1 MMCIAHCAKTFNLRV
16 VSVFFVCD
24 QLSLRGIVVQIQYLM
39 QSLTLGAVI
48 KQISYLTPDLGPT
61 TIIYTRV
68 CDPVCLS
75 VFDCYCKIS
84 WICGLPVETV
94 CEGLPQ
100 LDVVPPFACIDH
112 NETQDARLNSIKLTF
127 IIETID
133 AVDGG
138 TLVVSSQQE
147 KVLRVLKQQ
156 IFRNVA

>member
-1 MMCIAHCAKTFNLRV
+1 MRV
-16 VSVFFVCD
+16 VCSLCVTKW
-24 QLSLRGIVVQIQYLM
+24 SLRGLVVQIQYLM

-100 LDVVPPFACIDH
+100 LDVVPPFACSALITIKTRCLSRVFH
-112 NETQDARLNSIKLTF
+112 IFNSGKLTF